1 MCQAQNGDMPN
12 FFFQIHA
19 RLDKKNALY
28 GHYPLMAIRLSAPIE
43 IENLLPYSFN
53 FRIID
58 KTAKQDFSSFLRT
71 GGTTPIH
78 VIENGHLLLMNIH
91 MPDSGT
97 C

>member
-19 RLDKKNALY
+19 RLDKKNPLY

-43 IENLLPYSFN
+43 IENLVPYSFN

-91 MPDSGT
+91 MPDSGK